1 MMKTD
6 DSVFKEPIALQVAF
20 RITLGHKMRHKYMH
34 AQFVL
39 GIRGAVVTTE
49 VKPAT
54 CIQEYYIMIKIW
66 G

>member
-1 MMKTD
+1 MTVYSRSPLLYKWH
-6 DSVFKEPIALQVAF
+6 LGL
-20 RITLGHKMRHKYMH
+20 ITLGHKMSHKYMH

>member
-1 MMKTD
+1 
-6 DSVFKEPIALQVAF
+6 
-20 RITLGHKMRHKYMH
+20 MH

-54 CIQEYYIMIKIW
+54 SIQEYYIMIKIW